1 MSSET
6 PWIPVG
12 DLAKGFEH
20 DSYSLSPTNA
30 LAGKTLSLSYEDGR
44 VVEHRFTSESA
55 LTWTVTE
62 GAEQGRTATEQYRAI
77 EIREGIYFVD
87 LVKNGE
93 RATSLSIV
101 LDLCRGICTAVIG
114 RLPDEARARTDLL
127 SRRAS
132 SGVDLTPVEAAF
144 LSGAIDAIFTDQTPR
159 HEPTAD
165 LVGRRVQYIYSPTEA
180 YEHIYLNQQFYTWHC
195 LRGVEKGLA
204 EPRVPAVMGV
214 MKAMKAQVPRATLEQ
229 LGVAAVL
236 PLPVLGYRAAGKRPP
251 VTMIE
256 GEPAAAAPARVRRL
270 REEAKVL

>member
-204 EPRVPAVMGV
+204 DTDRCHYYKLGDELYLFVWREKLIP
-214 MKAMKAQVPRATLEQ
+214 T
-229 LGVAAVL
+229 LGVV
-236 PLPVLGYRAAGKRPP
+236 VVDYQSMRSNGKIFGY
-251 VTMIE
+251 E
-256 GEPAAAAPARVRRL
+256 GEDFGTLSNFPVGSAARL
-270 REEAKVL
+270 QNVTVHP